1 MTVPKNLTRFPTVKF
16 FTDMRPE
23 ALHPNNDITHK
34 ALSFMM
40 HTKTKMKLMLLK
52 PVCCV
57 TDMQTDIA

>member
-1 MTVPKNLTRFPTVKF
+1 MTMPKNLTRFPTVKF

-40 HTKTKMKLMLLK
+40 HTKTK
-52 PVCCV
+52 
-57 TDMQTDIA
+57 